1 MGLPAGYPSKSQVD
15 KIEKKNKEIRKKS
28 DTDSEYVYNI
38 VDEITNDV
46 NDFIDEYFNES
57 IQIDEMGSN
66 DIHFKN
72 IIGKYRSTK
81 FIKRINM
88 YLFGKPT
95 KGNANDVAKALRNM
109 DYKEIT
115 QMEKEL
121 NLQESLTE
129 GLILEGGAAGHLAH
143 PFEDGDL
150 TFNDMKEMIKR
161 GLVGG
166 LDKEAPVTEKLDGQN
181 IAFSFK
187 DGKIIFGRNKGH
199 VRDAGK
205 NALDVKGITQQF
217 TGRGGIE
224 KAFVGA
230 AEDLQSAISKLTPEQ
245 TKNMFKNGSKFMSL
259 EIILPDTQNVIPYG
273 KSVLVMHGTIEYNKE
288 GEQINRSST
297 DGEEFAQAVQK
308 VGADKQKTFGIEGP
322 KVIAFSDAES
332 LKYAKLAKEYTSNL
346 NDVAKEFGL
355 NSKSKLEDYRNKWWQ
370 KKIDSENKELNLKLS
385 PKEKQGL
392 VNRWA
397 NGDKTFGV
405 KSFSDNTKSDWFR
418 NFETNEL
425 QKSQKEM
432 IKPIENTFLNAGA
445 QTLKRVSNFLSTNS
459 PTAAKELKRDTLIAI
474 KSIRDSK
481 DPDKIAKLQKELERL
496 DSIGLDNLVPSEG
509 VVFMYNGNPYKYTG
523 TFAPINQI
531 QGTFKFDKPA
541 KKEDKSTEN
550 EIAIFTGRF
559 QPFHAGHYSI
569 YKSLVDKFGKD
580 NVYIS
585 SSNIMDPVKSPFPF
599 KDKKMVMNKMFD
611 IPNNKIIQVKNPY
624 SPSEILSK
632 YPEDTKYV
640 TAVSQK
646 DAERLEKG
654 GSYFKNYDKVPSNKK
669 KGYEDEGYYIVA
681 PEMQLKV
688 NGKNISGTQLR
699 ATFGNDLLTTKEKKD
714 IFNQVYP
721 KFDKDIFA
729 NIVVTTKKAEAAK
742 KSTDT
747 KKPKDLKSK
756 IKSLDPKTKKRVE
769 KVLQTKIKNPD
780 TGNTILVKSAL
791 KYDDTMRVKK
801 QAVSLVK
808 QAMKG

>member
-38 VDEITNDV
+38 VDEITDDV
-46 NDFIDEYFNES
+46 NNFIDEYFDLPLNE
-57 IQIDEMGSN
+57 
-66 DIHFKN
+66 
-72 IIGKYRSTK
+72 
-81 FIKRINM
+81 
-88 YLFGKPT
+88 
-95 KGNANDVAKALRNM
+95 AL
-109 DYKEIT
+109 
-115 QMEKEL
+115 L
-121 NLQESLTE
+121 
-129 GLILEGGAAGHLAH
+129 LEGGAAGHLAH

-199 VRDAGK
+199 VRDGGK

-217 TGRGGIE
+217 AGRGGIE

-230 AEDLQSAISKLTPEQ
+230 AEDLQSAISKLTPQQ

-332 LKYAKLAKEYTSNL
+332 LKYAKLAKEYNSNL
-346 NDVAKEFGL
+346 NDIAKEYGL

-370 KKIDSENKELNLKLS
+370 RKIDSENKELNLKLS
-385 PKEKQGL
+385 SKEKEGL

-418 NFETNEL
+418 NFEANEL

-432 IKPIENTFLNAGA
+432 IKPVENIFLNAGA

-459 PTAAKELKRDTLIAI
+459 PTAAKELKRDTLTAI
-474 KSIRDSK
+474 KAIRDSK

-541 KKEDKSTEN
+541 KKEDKTEKN
-550 EIAIFTGRF
+550 EIAIFSGRF

-585 SSNIMDPVKSPFPF
+585 SSNIIDPVKSPFPF
-599 KDKKMVMNKMFD
+599 KDKKVIMNKMFG
-611 IPNNKIIQVKNPY
+611 IPTNKIVQVKNPY
-624 SPSEILSK
+624 SPVEILSK

-640 TAVSQK
+640 TAVSEK
-646 DAERLEKG
+646 DAERLEQG
-654 GSYFKNYDKVPSNKK
+654 GKYFKNYDKVPDTKK
-669 KGYEDEGYYIVA
+669 KGYEDEGYYIIA

-721 KFDKDIFA
+721 KFDKDVFA

-742 KSTDT
+742 KSKETT
-747 KKPKDLKSK
+747 KKGDLKSK
-756 IKSLDPKTKKRVE
+756 IKSLDPKTKKRVD

-801 QAVSLVK
+801 QAVTLVK